1 VAPWESHF
9 SSPQNLKAALI
20 DAGFRGV
27 RVEVHPLSIGQSV
40 DEYLAD
46 RQLTAGGRFARH
58 VLGEVEWQR
67 FLERTAAEFRRR
79 FGERVSFDRPLVLA
93 VATLD

>member
-1 VAPWESHF
+1 MCWPDRACSRHPAGVQPRFAAAWKESLDAGVGEGAAQRATETVAPWESHF

-20 DAGFRGV
+20 DAGFSGV

-46 RQLTAGGRFARH
+46 R
-58 VLGEVEWQR
+58 
-67 FLERTAAEFRRR
+67 
-79 FGERVSFDRPLVLA
+79 
-93 VATLD
+93 